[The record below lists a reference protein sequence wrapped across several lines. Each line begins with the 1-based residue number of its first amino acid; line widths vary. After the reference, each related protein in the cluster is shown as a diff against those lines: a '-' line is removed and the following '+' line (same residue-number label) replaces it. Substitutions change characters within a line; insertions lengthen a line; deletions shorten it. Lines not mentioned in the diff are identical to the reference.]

1 MRMTEEMLAI
11 TTTINNL
18 EMKLDEVTT
27 ILRALA
33 AANKRMVEAA
43 VAADAAVEGRIN
55 FSQVSKQST
64 EDATNL

>member
-1 MRMTEEMLAI
+1 MRMTEEMLAVS
-11 TTTINNL
+11 TTIDNL
-18 EMKLDEVTT
+18 EMKLGEVTT

-33 AANKRMVEAA
+33 AANKRMVE
-43 VAADAAVEGRIN
+43 AADAAVEGRIN